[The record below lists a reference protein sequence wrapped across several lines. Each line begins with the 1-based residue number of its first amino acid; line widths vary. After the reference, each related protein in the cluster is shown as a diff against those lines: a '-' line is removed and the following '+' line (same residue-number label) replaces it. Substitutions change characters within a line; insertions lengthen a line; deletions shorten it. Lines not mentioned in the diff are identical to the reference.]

1 MTTPKKDFDNFC
13 DYLQIHKLCI
23 LNGFVD
29 ISALYLL
36 IGGTYTSAVDQNFK
50 NKSGHVGASLVKV
63 IGSYTSLAFYSNRKN
78 MTNVFQIQPVLSN
91 DNEHLSSLENSPSAA
106 LIQEGNSNSTTFKN
120 INQQHFAND
129 NHFFNNY
136 SNHNNT
142 NIDKSKILETHK
154 LKEMTKHYHELQSPK
169 SKTKKKPNY
178 FTSIEDYLVD
188 ALDLNSP
195 NLNALPDKLNPI
207 ENKLKTLNP
216 NILHV
221 LSAPMKSKQRQSD
234 SFYAKNSY
242 LTPAPKNDFL
252 KQEKFQNLSLYINED
267 VLETNE
273 LDDILS
279 VPQTEVAKL
288 RPLIETVEAVNIDS
302 RDHSATF
309 GQHDQA
315 VKWTPLEQAVTWKPR
330 DQAVKP
336 GPWGNAVNWN
346 RQDQQQT
353 SGTS

>member
-1 MTTPKKDFDNFC
+1 M
-13 DYLQIHKLCI
+13 
-23 LNGFVD
+23 
-29 ISALYLL
+29 YLL
-36 IGGTYTSAVDQNFK
+36 IGGTYTSAVDQSVK
-50 NKSGHVGASLVKV
+50 NKSGHTGASLVRV
-63 IGSYTSLAFYSNRKN
+63 VGSYTSLAFYSNRKN
-78 MTNVFQIQPVLSN
+78 TTNVFQIQPVLPN
-91 DNEHLSSLENSPSAA
+91 GNEHLSSLENSPSAA
-106 LIQEGNSNSTTFKN
+106 LIQKEHSNSTTFKN

-129 NHFFNNY
+129 NQFFNNY

-142 NIDKSKILETHK
+142 NIDKSKILETQK
-154 LKEMTKHYHELQSPK
+154 LKEMTKHYHELQSLK

-195 NLNALPDKLNPI
+195 NLLQ
-207 ENKLKTLNP
+207 
-216 NILHV
+216 V

-279 VPQTEVAKL
+279 VPQTEAAKL

-336 GPWGNAVNWN
+336 RPWGNAVNWN

>member
-1 MTTPKKDFDNFC
+1 M
-13 DYLQIHKLCI
+13 
-23 LNGFVD
+23 
-29 ISALYLL
+29 YLL
-36 IGGTYTSAVDQNFK
+36 IGGTYTSAADQNFK
-50 NKSGHVGASLVKV
+50 NKSGHAGASLVKV
-63 IGSYTSLAFYSNRKN
+63 VGSYTSLAFYSNRKN
-78 MTNVFQIQPVLSN
+78 TTNVFQIQPVLSN

-106 LIQEGNSNSTTFKN
+106 LIQEGNSNSTTFKY
-120 INQQHFAND
+120 INQQHFTND
-129 NHFFNNY
+129 NQFFNNY
-136 SNHNNT
+136 SNHNST
-142 NIDKSKILETHK
+142 NIEKSKILETHK

-195 NLNALPDKLNPI
+195 NLLQ
-207 ENKLKTLNP
+207 
-216 NILHV
+216 V

-279 VPQTEVAKL
+279 VPQTEAAKL